1 MLFFDFKNCI
11 PNYQYSHNKTIANQ
25 NDYFIPPFL
34 MKNQYN
40 NTNICMTYLIK
51 IFDYAGETKE
61 LLMFMQN
68 KLIEFSYC
76 NNKNLLRDIQS
87 MTEFLTNRT
96 RLLNKTI
103 NDYDFVLHNLS

>member
-1 MLFFDFKNCI
+1 
-11 PNYQYSHNKTIANQ
+11 
-25 NDYFIPPFL
+25 
-34 MKNQYN
+34 
-40 NTNICMTYLIK
+40 MTYLIK